1 MSDRLFSQKYHLGH
15 FPTPL
20 EPMRRFSHYLGGP
33 EIWIKRDDCTGLAG
47 GGNKTRKLEYL
58 ISDALRTG
66 ADTLITTGALQSNH
80 ARQTAAAAAKVGLNC
95 LLLLEDAVP
104 FRAPYYHDMGNLL
117 LDDLLSAQVQRLPRG
132 SDLTKAALE
141 AAAILRKAGKRPYTI
156 PLGGSNGLGAL
167 AYVDGVGE
175 LTEQAKALAI
185 EFDYVVVA
193 SGSGGTHAG
202 ILAGAAYFKQPWRT
216 LGVSVSSQPPEQRH
230 KIEAILSDLENY
242 LPDRC
247 TDLSVDVDAGQIG
260 SGYGQPTRQAVAAI
274 RLVAETEAI
283 LLDPVYTGKAMAGL
297 MDFVQTQKLNM
308 GKRIL
313 FWHTGGQAFCR
324 LIRPTSFD
332 HNHGRWF
339 WY

>member
-1 MSDRLFSQKYHLGH
+1 MKRL
-15 FPTPL
+15 
-20 EPMRRFSHYLGGP
+20 SHHLGGP
-33 EIWIKRDDCTGLAG
+33 EIWIKRDDCTGLTG

-58 ISDALRTG
+58 IFDALHAG

-117 LDDLLSAQVQRLPRG
+117 LDNLLNAQVQRLPRG
-132 SDLTKAALE
+132 SDLTKAAFE
-141 AAAILRKAGKRPYTI
+141 AAATLRNAGKRPYII

-175 LTEQAKALAI
+175 LAEQAKALDI
-185 EFDYVVVA
+185 NFDYVVVA

-202 ILAGAAYFKQPWRT
+202 ILAGAAHFKQPWRT
-216 LGVSVSSQPPEQRH
+216 LGVSVSGQPLEQRH
-230 KIEAILSDLENY
+230 KIETILSDLENY
-242 LPDRC
+242 LPGQW
-247 TDLSVDVDAGQIG
+247 TNLTVDVDADRIG
-260 SGYGQPTRQAVAAI
+260 AGYGQPTQQAVAAI

-297 MDFVQTQKLNM
+297 MDFVQTQQLNN

-313 FWHTGGQAFCR
+313 FWHTGGADVLSAYTSD
-324 LIRPTSFD
+324 LIQPSP
-332 HNHGRWF
+332 
-339 WY
+339 